1 MKKLMTGILLSL
13 SLLPAIANAQWSANI
28 GYTSEYIF
36 RGITQ
41 KTSSAS
47 AGFDY
52 SHDNGFYAGTWGADV
67 GDGMEID
74 GYFGFGFSATEDL
87 SLSIGF
93 TGYYYTGDFDDT
105 YQEINLG
112 AGLGIFSLDVA
123 IGEYENFTGPTQDYT
138 FVSLSASADNGWYG
152 VLGSFSQDAMGE
164 YLEIGYGTELEEWS
178 VTASVVIANSDL
190 VGPGGDETL
199 VLSIGRGFDL

>member
-1 MKKLMTGILLSL
+1 MRTFRQGLLLSL
-13 SLLPAIANAQWSANI
+13 LVFSPVLAQAQWSANI

-47 AGFDY
+47 AGVDY
-52 SHDNGFYAGTWGADV
+52 SHNGFYAGTWGADV

-74 GYFGFGFSATEDL
+74 GYVGYGFDATDDL

-112 AGLGIFSLDVA
+112 GALGIFSLDLA
-123 IGEYENFTGPTQDYT
+123 LGEYENFSGPTQDYT
-138 FVSLSASADNGWYG
+138 FVSLSFAADNGWYG
-152 VLGSFSQDAMGE
+152 ALGSFSQDFQGE
-164 YLEIGYGTELEEWS
+164 YLEIGYGTKLEEWD
-178 VTASVVIANSDL
+178 VTASVVVANSDL
-190 VGPGGDETL
+190 VGAGGDETL
-199 VLSIGRGFDL
+199 VLSVGRGFEF